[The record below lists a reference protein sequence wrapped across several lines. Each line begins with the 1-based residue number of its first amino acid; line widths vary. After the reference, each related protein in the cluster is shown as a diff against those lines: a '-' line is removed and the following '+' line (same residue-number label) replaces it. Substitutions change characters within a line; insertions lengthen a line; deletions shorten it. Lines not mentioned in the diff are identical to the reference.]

1 MKKLLLLSSLLLAGA
16 AWLVLAPTSS
26 PQAAAPVSHR
36 AARPGISPVRRA
48 PTAPVPASAPAEIA
62 QTRVLLSGEALRM
75 RVDDQI
81 PTTLYAEAAR
91 CYHGGLPPDQRL
103 DLGYKLRV
111 KDGEITIVATNI
123 EDSTLGDRA
132 LERCIVERVRAFHQR
147 DDRLPDY
154 EGEDDLY
161 IRVGGFKSYF
171 GKVRANGD
179 DPGE

>member
-1 MKKLLLLSSLLLAGA
+1 MRKLLLLSLVLLAGA

-26 PQAAAPVSHR
+26 SQSTSPVSHR
-36 AARPGISPVRRA
+36 AARPAISPVRRA
-48 PTAPVPASAPAEIA
+48 PTAPAAVPTASAPSGDR
-62 QTRVLLSGEALRM
+62 TLLGGDALRM
-75 RVDDQI
+75 RLDDQL
-81 PTTLYAEAAR
+81 PTSLYAEAAR

-111 KDGEITIVATNI
+111 KNGEITIADTQV

-171 GKVRANGD
+171 AKVRADGD
-179 DPGE
+179 DPAE